1 MRGGGRRT
9 GAGSGLGY
17 DRGMSRPNT
26 LGALLDSGWRP
37 RSVHD
42 ELRANLVG
50 RLRSGEPVFPGIVGF
65 DETVVPQLQNAILSG
80 HSVLLL
86 GLRGQAKTRL
96 ARSLVALLDEWVPA
110 IEGSPLNEDP
120 TAPVTVPSIERARRE
135 GRDLAIRWL
144 HRSERYHEK
153 LATPDVTV
161 ADLVGDVD
169 PIKAA
174 TRRLTFADPEV
185 IHFGLL
191 PRSNRGIFAVNELPD
206 LAARIQVA
214 LLNVLEEGDVQIRGF
229 PIRMPLDVFMIFTAN
244 PEDYTNRGAIITPLR
259 DRIASQILTH
269 YPRTLA
275 EAQEIT
281 DQEARTSRSG
291 VAVHIPMPI
300 REAIELVAFQAR
312 RSEFVDQASGVSA
325 RLSIALLE
333 NVVSNAE
340 RRAHLAGA
348 SNATA
353 RPSDL
358 FTAVP
363 AISGKV
369 ELVYDGEKEGLAAVS
384 RMLVG
389 KALAEAFERHFPG
402 AYDDEDVGDAA
413 PKKASVYD
421 AVLSWFRRGQDLALD
436 DRAPDDEHLGRLQS
450 VDGLA
455 TFVKKHAAPRDDAE
469 LASLMELVLEG
480 LHQGSLLSRDDD
492 EDGGRVYGDMLAQMA
507 KSLGR

>member
-1 MRGGGRRT
+1 
-9 GAGSGLGY
+9 
-17 DRGMSRPNT
+17 MSRPLT
-26 LGALLDSGWRP
+26 LGALRATGWQP
-37 RSVHD
+37 RSVHA
-42 ELRANLVG
+42 ELRANLIA
-50 RLRSGEPVFPGIVGF
+50 RLRAGDDVFPGIVGF

-96 ARSLVALLDEWVPA
+96 ARSLVSLLDEWIPA
-110 IEGSPLNEDP
+110 IDGSPLNEDP
-120 TAPVTVPSIERARRE
+120 TAPVTVPSIERVARE
-135 GRDLAIRWL
+135 GDDLPLRWI

-206 LAARIQVA
+206 LQARIQVA
-214 LLNVLEEGDVQIRGF
+214 LLNVLEEGDIQIRGF

-244 PEDYTNRGAIITPLR
+244 PEDYTNRGSIITPLR

-269 YPRTLA
+269 YPRTL
-275 EAQEIT
+275 EDAQVIT
-281 DQEARTSRSG
+281 DQEAWSERG
-291 VAVHIPMPI
+291 ADAVTVHVPKPI
-300 REAIELVAFQAR
+300 RQAIELVAFQAR
-312 RSEFVDQASGVSA
+312 ESEFVDQASGVSA
-325 RLSIALLE
+325 RLSIALME
-333 NVVSNAE
+333 NVLSNAE
-340 RRAHLAGA
+340 RRAHLVGA
-348 SNATA
+348 SQATA

-358 FTAVP
+358 FAALP

-369 ELVYDGEKEGLAAVS
+369 ELVYDGEKEGLGAVS

-389 KALAEAFERHFPG
+389 KALADAFERHFPG
-402 AYDDEDVGDAA
+402 AYDDEGEA
-413 PKKASVYD
+413 KTSVYES
-421 AVLSWFRRGQDLALD
+421 VLSWFRAGHDLALD
-436 DRAPDDEHLGRLQS
+436 DQADDGAHLAKLAQ
-450 VDGLA
+450 VTGLA
-455 TFVKKHAAPRDDAE
+455 ALVKKHTEPSDDAE
-469 LASLMELVLEG
+469 LAALMELVLEG
-480 LHQGSLLSRDDD
+480 LHQGSLLSRDD
-492 EDGGRVYGDMLAQMA
+492 EDQGRVYGDMLAQMA